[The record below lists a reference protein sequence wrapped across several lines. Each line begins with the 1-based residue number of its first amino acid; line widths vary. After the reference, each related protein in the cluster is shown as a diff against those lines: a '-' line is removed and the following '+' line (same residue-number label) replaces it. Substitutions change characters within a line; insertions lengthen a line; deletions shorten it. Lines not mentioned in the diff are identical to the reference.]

1 MNIIWILFRILD
13 WTLFAFVAMTV
24 IYMLIFA
31 IASFFAHRP
40 EVQKSKHYNRF
51 IVLIPAYHQDQAII
65 QTVNAMLGQNYP
77 QRMFDIVVISD
88 HQKEMTNMMLAQMP
102 ITLLTPNFERST
114 KAKSLQYAILN
125 LPQFKI
131 YDAVIILDAGN
142 IVEPEFLEQVN
153 DAYETAGTKVIQTHR
168 VPRNRDTSAARLDA
182 IFEEINNAVFRR
194 GHLTLGLSAAV
205 NGSGT
210 IYDFEWFKRN
220 IMKVRSATS
229 EDKELEALIM
239 REGIYI
245 DYFDNIRVYAEKVR
259 NIYDFN
265 AQRAHWISSQLHV
278 LIGNLRYLP
287 STILN
292 RRYDHMDK
300 LIQWLLVP
308 RTIMMGFI
316 LIMSLVVPYFYFT
329 EGIKWWVAGALAMLA
344 FSLATP
350 DELVDE
356 NWDKDFLKAPLLTLW
371 GLINIARAGKTE
383 ANVRLSALARMFHG
397 MLPQKKQKKAIT
409 KSKQKRQ

>member
-1 MNIIWILFRILD
+1 
-13 WTLFAFVAMTV
+13 
-24 IYMLIFA
+24 
-31 IASFFAHRP
+31 
-40 EVQKSKHYNRF
+40 
-51 IVLIPAYHQDQAII
+51 
-65 QTVNAMLGQNYP
+65 
-77 QRMFDIVVISD
+77 
-88 HQKEMTNMMLAQMP
+88 
-102 ITLLTPNFERST
+102 
-114 KAKSLQYAILN
+114 
-125 LPQFKI
+125 
-131 YDAVIILDAGN
+131 
-142 IVEPEFLEQVN
+142 
-153 DAYETAGTKVIQTHR
+153 
-168 VPRNRDTSAARLDA
+168 
-182 IFEEINNAVFRR
+182 
-194 GHLTLGLSAAV
+194 
-205 NGSGT
+205 
-210 IYDFEWFKRN
+210 
-220 IMKVRSATS
+220 MKVRSATS

-383 ANVRLSALARMFHG
+383 AYVRLSALARMFHG
-397 MLPQKKQKKAIT
+397 MLPQKKHKNAIT

>member
-13 WTLFAFVAMTV
+13 WTLFAFVALTV
-24 IYMLIFA
+24 VYLLIFA
-31 IASFFAHRP
+31 IAAFFAHRP

-51 IVLIPAYHQDQAII
+51 IVLISAYRQDQTVM
-65 QTVNAMLGQNYP
+65 QTVNAMLGQSYP

-114 KAKSLQYAILN
+114 KAKSQQYAILN

-153 DAYETAGTKVIQTHR
+153 DAYEAAGTKVIQTHR
-168 VPRNRDTSAARLDA
+168 MSRNRDTSAARLDA
-182 IFEEINNAVFRR
+182 IFEEINNVIFRR
-194 GHLTLGLSAAV
+194 GHLTLGLSAAI

-210 IYDFEWFKRN
+210 VYDFEWFKRN
-220 IMKVRSATS
+220 IMKVRSAIS
-229 EDKELEALIM
+229 EDKELEAMIM
-239 REGIYI
+239 REGIYV
-245 DYFDNIRVYAEKVR
+245 DYFDNIHVYAERVR

-265 AQRAHWISSQLHV
+265 AQRGHWVSGQLHV
-278 LIGNLRYLP
+278 LIGNLRFLP
-287 STILN
+287 TAILN
-292 RRYDHMDK
+292 RHYDHMDK
-300 LIQWLLVP
+300 LIQWILVP
-308 RTIMMGFI
+308 RTILMGLI
-316 LIMSLVVPYFYFT
+316 LVMGIIVPLIYFT
-329 EGIKWWVAGALAMLA
+329 EGIKWWVAGALSMLA

-356 NWDKDFLKAPLLTLW
+356 NWDKDFMKVPLLMVW
-371 GLINIARAGKTE
+371 GLFNIIRAGKTE
-383 ANVRLSALARMFHG
+383 ANVRLGAFARMFRS
-397 MLPQKKQKKAIT
+397 MKPEKKPKRRKK
-409 KSKQKRQ
+409 